1 MSKKGVCM
9 LYFNPNVLYAT
20 AGTTNNKKESDK
32 YKNLLGPTDP
42 KIDNE
47 VREKLITAR
56 VGLLLKASFFG
67 NLATRLKLVNADEWC
82 GTAAT
87 DGRNFYY
94 NSRFIKMLKTKEI
107 EFLFGHEVLH
117 CVYDH
122 FGRRGDR
129 DPQIWNIANDFC
141 VNGDLVKH
149 KVGELITTVPALYDT
164 KYDGMSSEEVFDDL
178 MKNAKKINMSDLID
192 KMIDEHLDGEGDGE
206 GDGEEGEGNGKGR
219 PKLSEEERRAIRDEI
234 KEAML
239 AAASTVDGAGNIPA
253 GVKRIIQDLTEP
265 KMNWRELLRM
275 QLESTIKSDYTW
287 MRASRKGWHMDAVM
301 PGMKLDPMIDIA
313 LFIDASGSMDG
324 DMLKDILSE
333 TANIMESFPAYKIHV
348 VTFDTECYNPQQYD
362 SENLD
367 DIRDY
372 EVQGGGGTDF
382 DAIFRYLKD
391 NEIEPKRLVVFTDG
405 YPWGSW
411 GDENYADTVWILHG
425 TTTIVPPWGQYAY
438 YDDAE

>member
-1 MSKKGVCM
+1 MTSTTQTKDDKKK
-9 LYFNPNVLYAT
+9 FA
-20 AGTTNNKKESDK
+20 
-32 YKNLLGPTDP
+32 NLLGPTDA
-42 KIDNE
+42 KIDRE

-56 VGLLLKASFFG
+56 VGLLLRASFFG

-94 NSRFIKMLKTKEI
+94 NSRFIQMLRPKEI

-122 FGRRGDR
+122 FGRRGNR
-129 DPQIWNIANDFC
+129 DPQMFNIANDFA
-141 VNGDLVKH
+141 VNADLIKH
-149 KVGELITTVPALYDT
+149 RVGEKITTVPCLHDP
-164 KYDGMSSEEVFDDL
+164 KYDGLSSEEIYDQL
-178 MKNAKKINMSDLID
+178 MQNVQKISMSDLLD
-192 KMIDEHLDGEGDGE
+192 KLIDEHLDGDGDGD
-206 GDGEEGEGNGKGR
+206 GDSDGDQEGKGR
-219 PKLSEEERRAIRDEI
+219 PKLSDADRQAIRDEI

-239 AAASTVDGAGNIPA
+239 AAAATADGAGNIPA
-253 GVKRIIQDLTEP
+253 GVKRLIQDLTEP

-313 LFIDASGSMDG
+313 VALDASGSISEK
-324 DMLKDILSE
+324 MLKDFLGE
-333 TANIMESFPAYKIHV
+333 VQGIMDSFPAYRIHV
-348 VTFDTECYNPQQYD
+348 VTFDTEAYNPAQYN

-367 DIRDY
+367 DICDY
-372 EVQGGGGTDF
+372 EVKGGGGTDF
-382 DAIFRYLKD
+382 DCVFNYLKE
-391 NEIEPKRLVVFTDG
+391 NEIEPKRLVMFTDG
-405 YPWGSW
+405 YPFGSW
-411 GDENYADTVWILHG
+411 GDENYTDTVFILHG

-438 YDDAE
+438 YEENK